1 MEAVALIT
9 IIFTIVRL
17 AVKISPDVVAS
28 VKRFIDALN
37 KTEFTEEELEKLR
50 LTKRPEEY

>member
-1 MEAVALIT
+1 MEAAAIIT

-28 VKRFIDALN
+28 VKRFIEVLN

>member
-37 KTEFTEEELEKLR
+37 KTEFTEEGLEKLR